1 MNICGRSRA
10 ALEAGGLNK
19 RGFMPVRVFSEEEK
33 KEIKE
38 KMFTQGMELIKEYGL
53 THTSVSKITERAGIG
68 KSTFYNF
75 FPSKEMF
82 VIELMRYERQKAMDY
97 LNELLRGRDKM
108 TKEEAKGF
116 LKIVI
121 FHQDSIYQ
129 YLSEEDL
136 DTLYP
141 AMVESGQIESDL
153 NSDTPQFL
161 LDHMEEADPKAD
173 PRVFLNFLRIMA
185 LAVSQKEALQQETLN
200 ETLELIFEAM
210 FRYIFTE

>member
-1 MNICGRSRA
+1 
-10 ALEAGGLNK
+10 
-19 RGFMPVRVFSEEEK
+19 MPVRVFSEEEK

-141 AMVESGQIESDL
+141 AMVESGQIENDL

-161 LDHMEEADPKAD
+161 LDHMEGVNPKAD

>member
-1 MNICGRSRA
+1 
-10 ALEAGGLNK
+10 
-19 RGFMPVRVFSEEEK
+19 MPVRVFSEEEK

-121 FHQDSIYQ
+121 SHQDSIYQ

-141 AMVESGQIESDL
+141 AMVESGQIENDL

-161 LDHMEEADPKAD
+161 LDHMEGVNPKAD

>member
-1 MNICGRSRA
+1 
-10 ALEAGGLNK
+10 
-19 RGFMPVRVFSEEEK
+19 MPVRVFSEEEK

-141 AMVESGQIESDL
+141 AMVESGQIENDL

-161 LDHMEEADPKAD
+161 LDHMEGVNPKAD

-185 LAVSQKEALQQETLN
+185 LAVSQKEALQQDTLN

>member
-1 MNICGRSRA
+1 
-10 ALEAGGLNK
+10 
-19 RGFMPVRVFSEEEK
+19 MPVRVFSEEEK

-68 KSTFYNF
+68 KRTFYNF

-141 AMVESGQIESDL
+141 AMVESGQIENDL

-161 LDHMEEADPKAD
+161 LDHMEGVNPKAD

-185 LAVSQKEALQQETLN
+185 LAVSQKEALQQDTLN

>member
-141 AMVESGQIESDL
+141 AMVESGQIENDL

-161 LDHMEEADPKAD
+161 LDHMEGVNPKAD

>member
-97 LNELLRGRDKM
+97 LNEPLRGRDKM

-141 AMVESGQIESDL
+141 AMVESGQIENDL

-161 LDHMEEADPKAD
+161 LDHMEGVNPKAD

-185 LAVSQKEALQQETLN
+185 LAVSQKEALQQDTLN

>member
-1 MNICGRSRA
+1 
-10 ALEAGGLNK
+10 
-19 RGFMPVRVFSEEEK
+19 MPVRVFSEEEK

-141 AMVESGQIESDL
+141 AMVESGQIENDL

-161 LDHMEEADPKAD
+161 LDHMEGVTPKAD

-185 LAVSQKEALQQETLN
+185 LAVSQKEALQQDTLN

>member
-1 MNICGRSRA
+1 
-10 ALEAGGLNK
+10 
-19 RGFMPVRVFSEEEK
+19 MPVRVFSEEEK

-136 DTLYP
+136 ATLYP
-141 AMVESGQIESDL
+141 AMVESGQIENDL

-161 LDHMEEADPKAD
+161 LDHMEGVNPKAD

-185 LAVSQKEALQQETLN
+185 LAVSQKEALQQDTLN

>member
-1 MNICGRSRA
+1 
-10 ALEAGGLNK
+10 
-19 RGFMPVRVFSEEEK
+19 MPVRVFSEEEK

-121 FHQDSIYQ
+121 CHQDSIYQ

-141 AMVESGQIESDL
+141 AMVESGQIENDL

-161 LDHMEEADPKAD
+161 LDHMEGVNPKAD

-185 LAVSQKEALQQETLN
+185 LAVSQKEALQQDTLN

>member
-1 MNICGRSRA
+1 
-10 ALEAGGLNK
+10 
-19 RGFMPVRVFSEEEK
+19 
-33 KEIKE
+33 
-38 KMFTQGMELIKEYGL
+38 MFTQGMKLIKEYGL

-161 LDHMEEADPKAD
+161 LDHMEGVDPKAD

-185 LAVSQKEALQQETLN
+185 LAVSQKEALQQDTLN
-200 ETLELIFEAM
+200 DTLELIFEAM

>member
-141 AMVESGQIESDL
+141 AMVESGQIENDL

-161 LDHMEEADPKAD
+161 LDHMEGVNPKAD

-185 LAVSQKEALQQETLN
+185 LAVSQKEALQQDTLN